1 MMTRAFSPIRPVLAV
16 LLSSLMAVP
25 ATAQEQ
31 TAPKSLTIVIIEGD
45 GAINNVR
52 QRVAREPIIQVED
65 ENRKPVAGVLV
76 TFALPGNGP
85 GGTFANG
92 ANTFTAVTGADG
104 QARAS
109 GLKANS
115 LQGEFQM
122 RVTASLKGTLTA
134 TKTIR
139 MVNAGVAAGL
149 STTAVWAIVLL
160 AGAGAAAGIALG
172 MNSSSG
178 SQQPGRPPVTITPGA
193 PVITPPR

>member
-16 LLSSLMAVP
+16 LLSLLVAVP
-25 ATAQEQ
+25 AGAQQ
-31 TAPKSLTIVIIEGD
+31 QAAPKSLTIVIIEGD

-52 QRVAREPIIQVED
+52 QRVAREPIVQVED
-65 ENRKPVAGVLV
+65 ENRKPVAGALV

-85 GGTFANG
+85 GATFANG
-92 ANTFTAVTGADG
+92 ANTFTAVTGPDG
-104 QARAS
+104 RASAS

-115 LQGEFQM
+115 LKGEFQM
-122 RVTASLKGTLTA
+122 RVTASLTGSLTA

-139 MVNAGVAAGL
+139 MVNAGAVAGL
-149 STTAVWAIVLL
+149 STTAIWAIVLL

-178 SQQPGRPPVTITPGA
+178 PQQPGRPPVTITPGA
-193 PVITPPR
+193 PVVTPPR